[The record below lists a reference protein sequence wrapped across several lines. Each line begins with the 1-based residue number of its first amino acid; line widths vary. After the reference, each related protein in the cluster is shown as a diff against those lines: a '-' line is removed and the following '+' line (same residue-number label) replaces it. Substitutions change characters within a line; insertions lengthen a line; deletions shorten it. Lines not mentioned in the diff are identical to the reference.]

1 MSVYIDDVETEF
13 LPLGCNWITSHLLPK
28 FDENKKEFV
37 EPYLP
42 NNKIG
47 IMHLAA
53 GIWKDGKDMRLDN
66 SVKIEIK
73 SLNDNA
79 ISKSLRFE
87 KVEKK

>member
-73 SLNDNA
+73 SLKDNTLV
-79 ISKSLRFE
+79 KTLRFE
-87 KVEKK
+87 QN

>member
-73 SLNDNA
+73 SLKDNTLV
-79 ISKSLRFE
+79 KTLRLSLIHI
-87 KVEKK
+87 

>member
-1 MSVYIDDVETEF
+1 M
-13 LPLGCNWITSHLLPK
+13 PK
-28 FDENKKEFV
+28 FDESKGEFV

-53 GIWKDGKDMRLDN
+53 GIWKEGKDMRLDK
-66 SVKIEIK
+66 SIKIEIK
-73 SLNDNA
+73 SLNDNI

-87 KVEKK
+87 KSWKKIKFLKTGLINREEIFT